1 MDDLFTY
8 NSSISAC
15 ANAKQ
20 WERALSLIP
29 LLRDQRLKP
38 QLITYNTVISAC
50 ENQWWIVKGIL
61 EEVDKLALERDATR
75 SELKYPAFSLF
86 LSPLSRMSERVHLR
100 PVMGNS
106 SGTPGTKAIVHFEWT
121 YQISAIAHPKRG
133 LHLQKEKT
141 KKTPS
146 ISGNLCSAY
155 LFLESR

>member
-8 NSSISAC
+8 NASISAC
-15 ANAKQ
+15 GNAKQ

-29 LLRDQRLKP
+29 VLGDQRLKP

-75 SELKYPAFSLF
+75 SELKYSVYPA
-86 LSPLSRMSERVHLR
+86 LSSRISERGHLR

-106 SGTPGTKAIVHFEWT
+106 SGTHIRCPTA
-121 YQISAIAHPKRG
+121 QIQKGVYI
-133 LHLQKEKT
+133 LQKEKA
-141 KKTPS
+141 K
-146 ISGNLCSAY
+146 
-155 LFLESR
+155 